1 MKNLLLP
8 LGVVGGALLLWI
20 GLRKKTAFDKIRI
33 QIENIVPDL
42 VKKSITLNLRV
53 TNPTLEKI
61 DIRAIAGGLSV
72 GNTFVGNVLSTLPTG
87 VMPGQTLMIPV
98 NISVTATDILNLVLS
113 YVTSRASGPVTFFF
127 DGNVDFAGV
136 ILPLRMEYT
145 LQW

>member
-72 GNTFVGNVLSTLPTG
+72 GNTFIGNVLSTLPTG
-87 VMPGQTLMIPV
+87 VMPGQTLIIPV
-98 NISVTATDILNLVLS
+98 NI
-113 YVTSRASGPVTFFF
+113 
-127 DGNVDFAGV
+127 
-136 ILPLRMEYT
+136 
-145 LQW
+145 